1 MEEEEEEEDEDVV
14 EEDFLYNEIFAA
26 EENNQNTGDRVS
38 QWVPMLNEDGAEDG
52 DGFCTT
58 LTRQDYEDSQKTNSL
73 RLFCQFFA
81 TTSYTLHGYT
91 PLGPPKKAKKFHA

>member
-1 MEEEEEEEDEDVV
+1 MEEEEEDEEIEEEV

-26 EENNQNTGDRVS
+26 EENNQNTGDRLA
-38 QWVPMLNEDGAEDG
+38 QWVPMDVNAEDA
-52 DGFCTT
+52 FCT

-91 PLGPPKKAKKFHA
+91 PLGPPKKAKLFHA